1 MQKNLPRYLVLTYAN
16 NVVYE
21 KRKGFSAGFASF
33 RELITHFFIKQQEK
47 NN

>member
-33 RELITHFFIKQQEK
+33 RELITIFFYKTTRK
-47 NN
+47 K